1 MSERYDT
8 EHCAEES
15 GGTGDRF
22 DVAAKPA
29 AEVSAVPT
37 PSVADKDEAP
47 GPDTGMPAAEPE
59 AIVPEVLP
67 PAVPERMRAAAAKIK
82 IEIGAPENGP
92 GPVPAEPASPADGS
106 SAVAK
111 AEVSGSAMM
120 AVGEIRF
127 GVTATGEP
135 IGKSHWLADSSVCGD
150 LVMALPSSVLIAGRT
165 EQAGG
170 VAVDMSLFL
179 DAVIEGTGRLL
190 GIAGIAE
197 SASLPAWAVSRLFG
211 TFPALRQVYDEAMD
225 QAAMAVE
232 AAAFKAAIG
241 MNVKCRRTFKKDK
254 KTPDGHFSESS
265 DEEIEKYIPPDP
277 TLSRAILT
285 SRMKGRY
292 KNEGESRQAVQIN
305 IMGPEA
311 NL

>member
-22 DVAAKPA
+22 NIAATPA
-29 AEVSAVPT
+29 AEAAPT
-37 PSVADKDEAP
+37 PSVADKDDAP
-47 GPDTGMPAAEPE
+47 ESETGMPVAGVEPL
-59 AIVPEVLP
+59 VPEILP
-67 PAVPERMRAAAAKIK
+67 PVVPERMRAAAAKIK

-92 GPVPAEPASPADGS
+92 GPAAEPAALGPADGS

-254 KTPDGHFSESS
+254 RTPDGHFSESS